1 MLSFKFFF
9 GKYFQEDIFHVHNN
23 FSVKVNFVNYR
34 DRSRRELTTA
44 ANTRQILA
52 ADAAPNGGVILV
64 VKSHSHWNNCPET
77 PLAVRHRRIMPA

>member
-34 DRSRRELTTA
+34 DCSRRELTTA

-52 ADAAPNGGVILV
+52 AVAAPNGGDKWLSLTATGTIVEKL
-64 VKSHSHWNNCPET
+64 H
-77 PLAVRHRRIMPA
+77 